1 MLSNCSPKL
10 SQKAQ
15 RMRVTPQEMDSSH
28 HRIVDGAARLLRE
41 RGVRSTSVADAMN
54 EAGMTHGGFYR
65 HFKTKDELVIEALAR
80 AFEDFSAPLEQQQQF
95 APPKAVVDQFK
106 ALYLSD
112 EHVAHPGQGCPM
124 PAMGSDL
131 AREAAPVKGAFG
143 AGLQRVVAALAN
155 AQEGNPQQRQAAA
168 LRQISM
174 WAGAV
179 MLARA
184 SDPQTAAAVLDA
196 CRD

>member
-1 MLSNCSPKL
+1 
-10 SQKAQ
+10 
-15 RMRVTPQEMDSSH
+15 MRVSPQEMESSH
-28 HRIVDGAARLLRE
+28 RRIVDGAARLLRE

-65 HFKTKDELVIEALAR
+65 HFKTKDELVAEALGS
-80 AFEDFSAPLEQQQQF
+80 AFEDFCAPLEQRQQF
-95 APPKAVVDQFK
+95 AAPEAVAEQFK

-112 EHVAHPGQGCPM
+112 EHVAHPGQGCPL
-124 PAMGSDL
+124 PAVGSDL
-131 AREAAPVKGAFG
+131 AREAAPVKAAFG
-143 AGLQRVVAALAN
+143 AGLQRMVAALAP
-155 AQEGNPQQRQAAA
+155 AQHGSQQQRQAAA
-168 LRQISM
+168 LRQLAM

-196 CRD
+196 CRG